1 MSVRTLILLTISVLF
16 ITQPVNAEPTVEQK
30 RHDLD
35 HAIKKLDKINFLPNL
50 LPVIIDNRDFIGLTQ
65 EQVDD
70 LDQWR
75 KTNRAPMLSAMHTI
89 ADKRIEMKQAALSP
103 TVSSSRMIQMQNE
116 IFRLQREVIEHKLSC
131 REKIIQTFN
140 DENWISFFMV
150 LADEDV
156 GIAVPLNYADAQRLQ
171 DDNDF

>member
-1 MSVRTLILLTISVLF
+1 MSVRILILFTITLLF

-50 LPVIIDNRDFIGLTQ
+50 LPIIIENRDFIGLTQ

-75 KTNRAPMLSAMHTI
+75 MTNRAPMLAAMQTI

-103 TVSSSRMIQMQNE
+103 TVSSSRLIQMQNVL
-116 IFRLQREVIEHKLSC
+116 FRLQREVIEH
-131 REKIIQTFN
+131 
-140 DENWISFFMV
+140 
-150 LADEDV
+150 
-156 GIAVPLNYADAQRLQ
+156 
-171 DDNDF
+171 